1 MLNYNGRQNK
11 DRWGREVKIDE
22 KNKRKHDI
30 ILVAVDDFI
39 KTAQPITSGSLNEHF
54 TDISSATLR
63 NELNALESMGYFR
76 QLHTSG
82 GRVPTSLAYKEYVNS
97 LLESDKLDYNS
108 IKKVLSTYEDRSV
121 SLISTLTTLA
131 KRLSRVTSCPTVLVQ
146 HGLQNL
152 TITNIQIIPLI
163 QKDALLL
170 VETNA
175 GIIDDNIALDPN
187 IDRSACVEASDYLT
201 KHFKDK
207 TIEYMIENIN
217 DVCLKA
223 GAQIIQFRDLIDS
236 VADALINVIQTK
248 CDVANEN
255 PTKLLEGLNKNEIDD
270 AKSVFEFLEDA
281 DNVIDVVKTDSNEL
295 NFAIGDDKEQS
306 KLKGGMVMSAPIVIN
321 GVPIASLALVGPKR
335 IDYANVAAALKFI
348 VNQIDNIKGGDK

>member
-1 MLNYNGRQNK
+1 M
-11 DRWGREVKIDE
+11 KIDE

-30 ILVAVDDFI
+30 ILKAVDDYI
-39 KTAQPITSGSLNEHF
+39 HTAQPITSGGLNAYF

-82 GRVPTSLAYKEYVNS
+82 GRVPTDLAYREYVNAI
-97 LLESDKLDYNS
+97 LENDKLNYKS
-108 IKKVLSTYEDRSV
+108 IKKVLNSYEDRSI
-121 SLISTLTTLA
+121 SLISTLSTLA
-131 KRLSRVTSCPTVLVQ
+131 KRLSRATNYPAVLVQ
-146 HGLQNL
+146 HGLKNL
-152 TITNIQIIPLI
+152 TIVNIQIIPLI

-170 VETNA
+170 IETNA

-187 IDRSACVEASDYLT
+187 IDRDACVEASDYLT

-207 TIEYMIENIN
+207 TIGYMVDNIN

-223 GAQIIQFRDLIDS
+223 GAQMIQFKSLIDS
-236 VADALINVIQTK
+236 VADALIAVIKTK
-248 CDVANEN
+248 CDVSNEN
-255 PTKLLEGLNKNEIDD
+255 PTKMLDGMSKSEFDD
-270 AKSVFEFLEDA
+270 AKNVFEFLEDA
-281 DNVIDVVKTDSNEL
+281 DNVIDVVKTETNDL
-295 NFAIGDDKEQS
+295 NFTIGGEES
-306 KLKGGMVMSAPIVIN
+306 KLKGGMMMSAPIVVN

-348 VNQIDNIKGGDK
+348 VSQIDHQKGGND

>member
-1 MLNYNGRQNK
+1 M
-11 DRWGREVKIDE
+11 KIDE

-30 ILVAVDDFI
+30 ILKAVDDYI
-39 KTAQPITSGSLNEHF
+39 HTAQPITSGGLNAYF

-82 GRVPTSLAYKEYVNS
+82 GRVPTDLAYREYVNAI
-97 LLESDKLDYNS
+97 LENDKLNYKS
-108 IKKVLSTYEDRSV
+108 IKKVLNSYEDRSI
-121 SLISTLTTLA
+121 SLISTLSTLA
-131 KRLSRVTSCPTVLVQ
+131 KRLSRATNYPAVLVQ
-146 HGLQNL
+146 HGLKNL
-152 TITNIQIIPLI
+152 TIVNIQIIPLI

-187 IDRSACVEASDYLT
+187 IDRDACVEASDYLT
-201 KHFKDK
+201 KHFKDR
-207 TIEYMIENIN
+207 TIGYMVDNIN

-223 GAQIIQFRDLIDS
+223 GAQMIQFKSLIDS
-236 VADALINVIQTK
+236 VADALIAVIKTK
-248 CDVANEN
+248 CDVSNEN
-255 PTKLLEGLNKNEIDD
+255 PTKMLDGMSKSEFDD
-270 AKSVFEFLEDA
+270 AKNVFEFLEDA
-281 DNVIDVVKTDSNEL
+281 DNVIDVVKTDTNDL
-295 NFAIGDDKEQS
+295 NFTIGGEES
-306 KLKGGMVMSAPIVIN
+306 KLKGGMMMSAPIVVN

-348 VNQIDNIKGGDK
+348 VCQIDHQKGGND

>member
-1 MLNYNGRQNK
+1 M
-11 DRWGREVKIDE
+11 KIDE

-30 ILVAVDDFI
+30 VLTAVDDFI
-39 KTAQPITSGSLNEHF
+39 KTAQPITSGGLNAHF
-54 TDISSATLR
+54 KDISSATLR

-97 LLESDKLDYNS
+97 LLDSDKLDYNS
-108 IKKVLSTYEDRSV
+108 IKNVLSNYEDKSV
-121 SLISTLTTLA
+121 SLISTLSTLA
-131 KRLSRVTSCPTVLVQ
+131 KRLSRATNCPTVLVQ

-152 TITNIQIIPLI
+152 TIENIQIIPLI

-187 IDRSACVEASDYLT
+187 IDKSSCQEASDYLIE
-201 KHFKDK
+201 HFKGQ
-207 TIEYMIENIN
+207 TIKFMIDNIN

-223 GAQIIQFRDLIDS
+223 GSQIIQFKNLIDS
-236 VADALINVIQTK
+236 VADALISVIRTK
-248 CDVANEN
+248 CDVSNEN
-255 PTKLLEGLNKNEIDD
+255 PTKLLAGINKNEIDD
-270 AKSVFEFLEDA
+270 AKSVFEFLSDEDS
-281 DNVIDVVKTDSNEL
+281 VIDAVKSDTNDL
-295 NFAIGDDKEQS
+295 NFTIGEDKEQS
-306 KLKGGMVMSAPIVIN
+306 KLKGGMMMSAPIVIN

-348 VNQIDNIKGGDK
+348 VNQIDNATGGSA